1 MGGDK
6 RGRPMN
12 IYAND
17 QQWFNLSAGS
27 NGRVLSVLPMAAII
41 TISLFLIMKF
51 MVTLDMG
58 KLPEKEVTPRFDIN
72 PVVEE
77 INPRIRDKK
86 IKREVE
92 VTPPPALPQI
102 EKMAS
107 SLPAESITNSSWAI
121 PNLDKAGI
129 ANMRTKFKINRDIQP
144 IFKGR
149 PAYPL
154 NAQTRD
160 LEGNCS
166 AVFDVGINGS
176 PFNIKVN
183 CTASVFERSARNA
196 ISKWKYN
203 PKIADGKAVIMYG
216 VKNSIKYK
224 MAD

>member
-1 MGGDK
+1 
-6 RGRPMN
+6 MN
-12 IYAND
+12 IYVND
-17 QQWFNLSAGS
+17 QQWFNLFAGS
-27 NGRVLSVLPMAAII
+27 NGRFISVLPMAAII

-51 MVTLDMG
+51 MVTLDMQA
-58 KLPEKEVTPRFDIN
+58 LPEKEENPRFDIN

-77 INPRIRDKK
+77 KDPRIRDEK

-102 EKMAS
+102 EKTVS
-107 SLPAESITNSSWAI
+107 SLPTASIANSSWAI
-121 PNLDKAGI
+121 PNLDKVGI
-129 ANMRTKFKINRDIQP
+129 AGMQAKFKIDRDIQP
-144 IFKGR
+144 IFR
-149 PAYPL
+149 SNPAYPL
-154 NAQTRD
+154 NAQARN

-203 PKIADGKAVIMYG
+203 PKIANGKAVIMYG